1 MFRDILT
8 TCWSIKEVNK
18 NLADRKPTSDYSIR
32 YLKNACSV
40 LAGHIRELGKSM
52 PDEKIEVV
60 DRSGQKKSFA
70 LNDVAE
76 MLYDTRKIVELNLI
90 DNISR
95 WAGAHTTFC
104 GPEKS

>member
-1 MFRDILT
+1 M
-8 TCWSIKEVNK
+8 
-18 NLADRKPTSDYSIR
+18 
-32 YLKNACSV
+32 
-40 LAGHIRELGKSM
+40 RELGKSM
-52 PDEKIEVV
+52 PNEAIDVV
-60 DRSGQKKSFA
+60 DKKGQKKSFA

-95 WAGAHTTFC
+95 WARAHTTFC